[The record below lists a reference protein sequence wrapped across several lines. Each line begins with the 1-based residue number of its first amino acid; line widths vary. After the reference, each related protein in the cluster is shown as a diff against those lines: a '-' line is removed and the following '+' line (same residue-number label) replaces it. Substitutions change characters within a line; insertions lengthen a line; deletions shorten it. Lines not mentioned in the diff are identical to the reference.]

1 MKYSTAKTILRLY
14 KIEGRIHKKKKRAPR
29 KTKTIVEPKQV
40 INESLKILDFPRTL
54 PLPEKLKQM
63 QKSESYMWE
72 SIFIQRLE

>member
-29 KTKTIVEPKQV
+29 KTKINVEPKQV

-54 PLPEKLKQM
+54 PLPEKLKHM
-63 QKSESYMWE
+63 QRSENYMWE
-72 SIFIQRLE
+72 SIFLQKFE